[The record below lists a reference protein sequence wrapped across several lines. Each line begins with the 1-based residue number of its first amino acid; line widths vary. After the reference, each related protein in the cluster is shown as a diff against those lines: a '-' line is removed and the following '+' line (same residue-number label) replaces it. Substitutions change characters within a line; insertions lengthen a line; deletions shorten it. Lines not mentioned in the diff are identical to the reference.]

1 MGSRCVPWGRQGG
14 LFSTANS
21 KAGPSGQGLKQQRQV
36 HSRGSVDPGDKRT
49 RKPGPDQSRDSFLSH
64 AIFGERKMKL
74 DAITV
79 LYAVLFV
86 IGAFGCTLAI

>member
-21 KAGPSGQGLKQQRQV
+21 KAGPSGQG
-36 HSRGSVDPGDKRT
+36 DERT

-74 DAITV
+74 DAIIV